1 METIE
6 KVKTIKTIKATKGEF
21 VNLINGLFQVQEL
34 KGKKFGLAV
43 SRNITILKEDLKHL
57 EDLGKPSEEFM
68 QLATKVNQISQE
80 DPENSKKVIDDLEKE
95 NEVLVKDRKEQ
106 LAKVTELMK
115 DKMKIKLNT
124 ISEDI
129 LPEEITAQQI
139 NNIERIIT

>member
-1 METIE
+1 MTTINA
-6 KVKTIKTIKATKGEF
+6 TIGEF

-34 KGKKFGLAV
+34 KGKKFGLVV
-43 SRNITILKEDLKHL
+43 SKNITILKEDLKHL

-68 QLATKVNQISQE
+68 ELATKVNQISQE
-80 DPENSKKVIDDLEKE
+80 NPENAKEVIDKLEKE
-95 NEVLVKDRKEQ
+95 NEVLVKARREQ

-115 DKMKIKLNT
+115 DKIDIKLNT
-124 ISEDI
+124 ISEES

>member
-1 METIE
+1 MTTIN
-6 KVKTIKTIKATKGEF
+6 ATKGEF

-43 SRNITILKEDLKHL
+43 SKNITILKEDLKHL

-68 QLATKVNQISQE
+68 ELATKVNQISQE

-95 NEVLVKDRKEQ
+95 NEKLVKDRKEQ

>member
-1 METIE
+1 MTTIN
-6 KVKTIKTIKATKGEF
+6 ATKGEF

-34 KGKKFGLAV
+34 KGKKFGLVV
-43 SRNITILKEDLKHL
+43 SKNITILKEDLKQL

-68 QLATKVNQISQE
+68 ELATKVNQISQE
-80 DPENSKKVIDDLEKE
+80 NPENAKEVIDKLEKE
-95 NEVLVKDRKEQ
+95 NEVLVKARREQ

-115 DKMKIKLNT
+115 DKIDIKLNT
-124 ISEDI
+124 ISEES